1 MNRPLVVSKAKN
13 FASLTMAV
21 MVAGGFLLLEA
32 NASTTGASATF
43 ADILTWLTEVIQGT
57 LGAVVCATMV
67 LVGIIAGIARQ
78 SLMAFAIGIG
88 GGVGLY
94 NTPTILGSIFTATL
108 EQAAN
113 VNSAVITFSSGF

>member
-1 MNRPLVVSKAKN
+1 MLNSKMKKVVSLTSALLV
-13 FASLTMAV
+13 AS
-21 MVAGGFLLLEA
+21 GFMLLEA
-32 NASTTGASATF
+32 NASTAGASATF

-94 NTPTILGSIFTATL
+94 NTPTILGTIFTATL
-108 EQAAN
+108 DHAVT
-113 VNSAVITFSSGF
+113 VNNAVMTITSGM

>member
-1 MNRPLVVSKAKN
+1 MLSKKLKSVVS
-13 FASLTMAV
+13 LTTAICV
-21 MVAGGFLLLEA
+21 TAGFLVLEA
-32 NASTTGASATF
+32 NASTSGASATF

-108 EQAAN
+108 AN
-113 VNSAVITFSSGF
+113 APAVNSAVLSISSGF